1 MLKKQKLLIYMPALN
16 EAATISEVIKS
27 IPLSYE
33 GIYQTE
39 ILVVNDGS
47 TDNTREEAEKAGATV
62 LSHPQ
67 NRGVASAFKTA
78 VDYALQSKATIL
90 VSIDADGQFNAEQIV
105 DFVEPILNNQADF
118 CIGNRFWGKKPDNM
132 PMIKYLGNRL
142 VNKIV
147 SFVGR
152 TKINDASCGFRSYSK
167 KALLSLNLQGNF
179 TYTHEVILDLL
190 HKGFRVQQISVSVT
204 YFKDRVSRVADN
216 LFRYGIKTS
225 SIIFNCFKDYRPFPF
240 FMTIAVLIL
249 IPAMLLGGFVLVHWI
264 KTGAISPYK
273 SFGFI
278 ALALCGLAF
287 LLAVLAL
294 VADMLNRLRN
304 NQEKML
310 FLIKKQQFDN
320 D

>member
-1 MLKKQKLLIYMPALN
+1 MPALN
-16 EAATISEVIKS
+16 EAATINGVIQS
-27 IPLSYE
+27 LPLTYE
-33 GIYQTE
+33 GIYETE
-39 ILVVNDGS
+39 IMVVNDGS
-47 TDNTREEAEKAGATV
+47 SDNTKEEAEKAGATV
-62 LSHPQ
+62 VCHTH

-78 VDYALQSKATIL
+78 VEYALKSQASIL
-90 VSIDADGQFNAEQIV
+90 VSIDADGQFNAEQIA
-105 DFVEPILNNQADF
+105 DFVDPILKKQADF
-118 CIGNRFWGKKPDNM
+118 CIGNRFWGKKPDQM

-152 TKINDASCGFRSYSK
+152 TKIHDASCGFRSYSK
-167 KALLSLNLQGNF
+167 ETLLSLNLHGNF

-190 HKGFRVQQISVSVT
+190 HKGYQVHQIPVRVI

-225 SIIFNCFKDYRPFPF
+225 SVIFNCFKDYRPFPF